1 MNPLPRGTQLGR
13 AIRLAREGRGLSIRK
28 LAEAAGVTHSYV
40 AKLEA
45 GRFQSVSP
53 DHLSALARA
62 LDAPAEDL
70 YALGGYK
77 LPEALP
83 TFGPYLRSRYREEL
97 PEQAIDQL
105 NEYFELLRAKY
116 AGSEE
121 DLDDERSDQAAGARG
136 GSR

>member
-1 MNPLPRGTQLGR
+1 MNQLSRGERLGK
-13 AIRLAREGRGLSIRK
+13 AIQLARQRCGLSIRK

-40 AKLEA
+40 AKVEA

-53 DHLSALARA
+53 DNLAAFARA
-62 LDAPAEDL
+62 LDVPAADL

-83 TFGPYLRSRYREEL
+83 TFAPYLRTRYREEL

-116 AGSEE
+116 ADS
-121 DLDDERSDQAAGARG
+121 DVSDDEAHDDPAGARG

>member
-1 MNPLPRGTQLGR
+1 MNPVPRGTQLGK
-13 AIRLAREGRGLSIRK
+13 AIRAARMDRGLSIRK

-45 GRFQSVSP
+45 GRFQSISP
-53 DHLSALARA
+53 DHLSALARV
-62 LDAPAEDL
+62 LDVPPADL

-83 TFGPYLRSRYREEL
+83 TFAPYLRTRYREEL

-116 AGSEE
+116 ADSDG
-121 DLDDERSDQAAGARG
+121 LDDEADAVSARG